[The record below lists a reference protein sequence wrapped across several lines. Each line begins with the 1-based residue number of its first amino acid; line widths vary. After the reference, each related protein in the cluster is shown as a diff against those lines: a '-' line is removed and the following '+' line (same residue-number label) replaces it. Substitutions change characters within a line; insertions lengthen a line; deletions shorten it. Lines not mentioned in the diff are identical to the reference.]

1 MVNSSCSS
9 LKAAVDDDAM
19 SSVSSSCQAV
29 KEDKETQSV
38 CDSLFNGLSWADQVE
53 LEEQM
58 GVESRLPGRAIQ
70 LHEKLSS
77 PARKREL
84 EPQEAFRHHQEK
96 QAKARVRRQM
106 FKEEKAQK
114 LVALNTKIEEVNIN
128 IRLYKSSPFQPIVCI
143 CR

>member
-1 MVNSSCSS
+1 MFDC
-9 LKAAVDDDAM
+9 
-19 SSVSSSCQAV
+19 
-29 KEDKETQSV
+29 
-38 CDSLFNGLSWADQVE
+38 QVE

-58 GVESRLPGRAIQ
+58 STVESRMPGRAIQ

-114 LVALNTKIEEVNIN
+114 LAALNTKIEEVSV
-128 IRLYKSSPFQPIVCI
+128 L
-143 CR
+143 